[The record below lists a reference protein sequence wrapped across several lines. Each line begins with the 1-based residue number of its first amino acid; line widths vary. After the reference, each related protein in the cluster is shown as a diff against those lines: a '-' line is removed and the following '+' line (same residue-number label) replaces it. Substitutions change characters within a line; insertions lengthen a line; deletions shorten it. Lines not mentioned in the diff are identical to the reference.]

1 MRDRYREYD
10 CDVYGAS
17 LADDN
22 VPIRKQK
29 RARQREKQK
38 RLKRQK
44 PDKQSGFSYLHIAN
58 RRLVCV

>member
-1 MRDRYREYD
+1 MRDKYREYD
-10 CDVYGAS
+10 CDVYEVS
-17 LADDN
+17 LIDDN

-44 PDKQSGFSYLHIAN
+44 PDK
-58 RRLVCV
+58 